1 MPLRN
6 PINLFAIITL
16 ALAGFFAGG
25 WFQAHLDLKRPTVVN
40 ETKIGKIKRPA
51 SVELSNDTEV
61 SSTYAPQEA
70 ENPLR
75 KKRNIFKIFK
85 KKIPSP

>member
-16 ALAGFFAGG
+16 CMAGFFAGG
-25 WFQAHLDLKRPTVVN
+25 WFQAHQDLKRPTVVN
-40 ETKIGKIKRPA
+40 ETKIGKIKRPQ
-51 SVELSNDTEV
+51 SVDLTNDTEV
-61 SSTYAPQEA
+61 SSTYAPKEA

-75 KKRNIFKIFK
+75 KKRNLFRIFK
-85 KKIPSP
+85 KKNISK